1 MDLMSIVGL
10 IVGVIGGALGA
21 FSILVTWKLYQAGDQ
36 LNRQT
41 LLLLADIR
49 GSSHTAE
56 TTTTRFTERLVGA
69 LIELL
74 NRDVRSSLAV
84 GQTTLAERIDSVLVG
99 ALSTAEPQIAQKV
112 RGRVRVELAKA
123 FRSIEFQ
130 TASLARLP
138 KSELAESSIGGSRVV
153 APGLPSL
160 IKWIVKNEPKYSFFS
175 VKFLREKLF
184 AGDPV
189 IQEALQFAIDEG
201 VLETYN
207 QPNPKNPAWVTKAC
221 RLKRE
226 HPTVCAILAEAG
238 EIKTSDSA

>member
-1 MDLMSIVGL
+1 MVGL

-21 FSILVTWKLYQAGDQ
+21 FSIIVTWKLYQAGDQ

-41 LLLLADIR
+41 LVLLAEIQ
-49 GSSHTAE
+49 GSSHTTE

-74 NRDVRSSLAV
+74 NRDLKSSLAI
-84 GQTTLAERIDSVLVG
+84 GQTTLAERIDALLVR
-99 ALSTAEPQIAQKV
+99 ALPPTEPAVAGKV
-112 RGRVRVELAKA
+112 REQVRGELAKA
-123 FRSIEFQ
+123 FRTIEFQ

-138 KSELAESSIGGSRVV
+138 KSELAESSSGGSRVV

-160 IKWIVKNEPKYSFFS
+160 IKWMVKNEPKYRFFS

-201 VLETYN
+201 VIETYH
-207 QPNPKNPAWVTKAC
+207 QPNPKNPAWETKAC
-221 RLKRE
+221 RLKRD
-226 HPTVCAILAEAG
+226 HPTVRAILAEAG
-238 EIKTSDSA
+238 ETPQGPKTPDAA